1 MKPTIEVTRQ
11 LYLASGNRCAFP
23 GCDRALMG
31 SNGVLVGEIA
41 HIEAALPDG
50 ARFNPTM
57 TNKDRRAFNNLML
70 MCATD
75 HTTID
80 ADFETWTVEV
90 LTELKKKH
98 EAVYTGAIDQLRR

>member
-1 MKPTIEVTRQ
+1 
-11 LYLASGNRCAFP
+11 
-23 GCDRALMG
+23 MG